1 MWVDEN
7 GDSRKNYDLTVS
19 DVTQTKLFHCACLG
33 LFVGLTVES
42 NFSFRL
48 NIQVIMSESDLSTA
62 VSKNPSA

>member
-1 MWVDEN
+1 M
-7 GDSRKNYDLTVS
+7 SA
-19 DVTQTKLFHCACLG
+19 QTKLFHCACLG

-48 NIQVIMSESDLSTA
+48 NVQVIMSESDLSTV